1 MELAAR
7 SSWVIYICIYTIY
20 TYIPGIYIYIS
31 VQVSVVISVFMAD
44 TLEINDYVDMSPFG
58 RVAYMA
64 VSLQSLAHPS
74 IKVYNM
80 CL

>member
-1 MELAAR
+1 MF
-7 SSWVIYICIYTIY
+7 
-20 TYIPGIYIYIS
+20 IS

-44 TLEINDYVDMSPFG
+44 TQEINDYVDMSPFG

-64 VSLQSLAHPS
+64 VFLQLLAHPS